1 MPMDKE
7 SEVDQLY
14 KDAYFY
20 HLVKLGKSD
29 FIAEYEANRYM
40 LQKKKL

>member
-7 SEVDQLY
+7 TEVDKLY
-14 KDAYFY
+14 KDAYFF
-20 HLVKLGKSD
+20 HLVKLGLSD
-29 FIAEYEANRYM
+29 FLAECEVNRFM